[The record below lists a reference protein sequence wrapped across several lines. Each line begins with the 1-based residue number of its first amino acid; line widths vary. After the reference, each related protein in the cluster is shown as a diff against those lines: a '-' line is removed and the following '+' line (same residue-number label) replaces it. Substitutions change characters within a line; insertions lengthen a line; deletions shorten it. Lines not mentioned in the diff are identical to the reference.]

1 MFEDSLATI
10 TDTVGNVNQQL
21 YGNTTP
27 SVTTE
32 LSDQQMRRRKVLRL
46 VVFLVIL
53 GGITTLIIYKFKK

>member
-53 GGITTLIIYKFKK
+53 GGITTLIIYKLKK